1 MNVNGKQIQLARESR
16 EITQTQLAKMI
27 TNLSQS
33 NLSKMEVNKLPIPL
47 DTLRN
52 IASALQ
58 YPLSFFYKQTQQTP
72 MGAFYFRKRMS
83 LLKTT
88 IRTIEA
94 KRDII
99 RMGVDELLRSV
110 VVKDCTLPQIRVTEN
125 MSPSD
130 IARRIRAYFKVP
142 KGPVGNF
149 IEIIENAGI
158 IVYEMDL
165 NSDKFMGF
173 SIYTDAGQPIIFIN
187 KNMPNDR
194 KRFTLGHELGHM
206 VMHIAFDLDDD
217 DKTIE
222 AQADEFSSE
231 FSMPYLD
238 CYFDIQNLKIRDLDH
253 LKSYWKLS
261 KAAIL
266 RRAFTAKVI
275 VENRYKYYMIELS
288 RMGERKFE
296 KGYVDLDQPT
306 LLSQMIDMHLSA
318 LHYSQE
324 ELADL
329 LGLTIHDYND
339 LFLGSPKKGLSIR
352 L

>member
-1 MNVNGKQIQLARESR
+1 
-16 EITQTQLAKMI
+16 
-27 TNLSQS
+27 
-33 NLSKMEVNKLPIPL
+33 
-47 DTLRN
+47 
-52 IASALQ
+52 
-58 YPLSFFYKQTQQTP
+58 
-72 MGAFYFRKRMS
+72 MS

-275 VENRYKYYMIELS
+275 DENRYKYYMIELS